1 MLCKRIIARLDIK
14 GNKLIKGIRFEGV
27 RVIGEPNSAAKQY
40 EKDGAD
46 ELLYIDAVASLYG
59 RNSIASILKIS
70 SNEIFIPITASGG
83 IRSVSD
89 AKNLIMAGA
98 DKIAINTA
106 GIKDPKLIKNLVETF
121 GSQCIVIS
129 IQARKKSNEMT
140 WEAMTEMGR
149 EKSGKDVLDWIKEVQ
164 ELGVGEILLTS
175 VDQDGTLKNPDFE
188 LVKRASYITQIPLII
203 SGGLTKT
210 SDISLVLENEA
221 VSGVALGGSLHY
233 KKQKIN
239 LLKDQLIAKDIILRA
254 SNSEEFSFI
263 EKKPLSNIKVG
274 IIDYDM
280 GNQQSLV
287 NTLNYLGASVSI
299 SKEPKEL
306 NKSELLILPGVG
318 AFPKGI
324 SNLKKYKL
332 DIFIKEKIRK
342 GYPLIGICLGMQML
356 FNESTEFKLTSGLDL
371 IDGKVKILG
380 NPKNKQIKLPHMGWN
395 KIFSTENNFVYV
407 NNSYQYFVHSYVA
420 YDVNPEEVIFKSV
433 YSDIEFIV
441 GIKKDKIIGLQF
453 HPERSGNLGMELLA
467 NIILKQLNKINL

>member
-14 GNKLIKGIRFEGV
+14 GNKLIKGVRFEGV
-27 RVIGEPNSAAKQY
+27 RVIGDPNSAARQY
-40 EKDGAD
+40 VKDGAD

-59 RNSIASILKIS
+59 RNSISSILKIT

-89 AKNLIMAGA
+89 AKKLIKAGA

-106 GIKDPKLIKNLVETF
+106 GINDPKLIKHLVETF

-129 IQARKKSNEMT
+129 IQARRIGGNS

-149 EKSGKDVLDWIKEVQ
+149 EKSGRDVLDWIQEVQ
-164 ELGVGEILLTS
+164 EIGAGEILLTS

-188 LVKRASYITQIPLII
+188 LIKNASKITKIPLIV
-203 SGGLTKT
+203 SGGLTAT
-210 SDISLVLENEA
+210 SDINSILENDS

-239 LLKDQLIAKDIILRA
+239 LLKEELIAKNIILRG
-254 SNSEEFSFI
+254 SNSQGFSFI
-263 EKKPLSNIKVG
+263 EKKPLRNIKVG

-280 GNQQSLV
+280 GNHQSLV
-287 NTLNYLGASVSI
+287 NTLNYLGAYVFI
-299 SKEPKEL
+299 SKELKEL
-306 NKSELLILPGVG
+306 NKSEILILPGVG

-324 SNLKKYKL
+324 ANLRKYKL
-332 DIFIKEKIRK
+332 DIFIKEKIKK

-356 FNESTEFKLTSGLDL
+356 FNESTEFKLTPGLDL
-371 IDGKVKILG
+371 ISGKVKKLG
-380 NPKNKQIKLPHMGWN
+380 NRKNKKIKLPHMGWN
-395 KIFSTENNFVYV
+395 KIVSTENNFYNV
-407 NNSYQYFVHSYVA
+407 NNLYQYFVHSYVA
-420 YDVNPEEVIFKSV
+420 CDVNPEEVIYKSF
-433 YSDIEFIV
+433 YSDIEFVV
-441 GIKKDKIIGLQF
+441 GIKKDKIVGLQF
-453 HPERSGNLGMELLA
+453 HPERSGILGMELLA